1 MWAVAGRVEMGPLE
15 QGWEKRLQ
23 VNTIPEE
30 EQRFLLQPH
39 SPHWCVCL
47 IYSSSMAKISAVLTA
62 SGLWF
67 VFFLPP
73 PSPSSARA
81 AALWQ
86 VPEFFTLNL
95 SQGCGASPGR

>member
-62 SGLWF
+62 SGLCF